1 MPNHMA
7 DANLEVD
14 PIDSDGEKDECFVK
28 TVGEPEH
35 FFDLGDDFFDG
46 RLMKRQT
53 TLFRKAFQIT
63 SKPLGEIVKRY
74 LIIIPSKLWL
84 LPRS

>member
-28 TVGEPEH
+28 TVSEPEH

-63 SKPLGEIVKRY
+63 SYNTRRNREK
-74 LIIIPSKLWL
+74 IPNHYSE
-84 LPRS
+84 